1 MFIEYL
7 LIILAGFLGSY
18 HCIGMCGYIP
28 PLIKHKSWIVG
39 NLLYNTGRIFTY
51 AFLGFV
57 AGYLGMF
64 FHSVQFQ
71 LFQKGLSVVLG
82 VLMIV
87 FGLQVLGS
95 IKEKG
100 VPGLDLIF
108 TTIAEIL
115 SKFRENPFFLGMFN
129 GFLPCPLVYG
139 FLIKAMFESNP
150 LKGAT
155 VMILFGIGT
164 VPAMIFSSYLFKR
177 FSPSL
182 RKKLSSM
189 SGIII
194 ILFGVLAIFRAF
206 GIGHNH

>member
-1 MFIEYL
+1 
-7 LIILAGFLGSY
+7 
-18 HCIGMCGYIP
+18 
-28 PLIKHKSWIVG
+28 
-39 NLLYNTGRIFTY
+39 
-51 AFLGFV
+51 
-57 AGYLGMF
+57 
-64 FHSVQFQ
+64 
-71 LFQKGLSVVLG
+71 
-82 VLMIV
+82 
-87 FGLQVLGS
+87 
-95 IKEKG
+95 
-100 VPGLDLIF
+100 
-108 TTIAEIL
+108 
-115 SKFRENPFFLGMFN
+115 MFN

-139 FLIKAMFESNP
+139 FLIKAMFESSP

-164 VPAMIFSSYLFKR
+164 VPAMVFSSYLFKR